1 MFSYKNK
8 LDYNLKFSLDKSY
21 YTSYRVIIKCKKF
34 INDMKKKITA
44 LKGVILN
51 SIDSISVIC
60 ALLTPRAINRL
71 LEYPEIEF
79 ISLDP
84 YAFLSGLSLKTAN
97 HINLEIPSLKSDYIN
112 VGLVDSG
119 VYPHPDLINPFNKIE
134 HFVDLVNNYEY
145 PYDDNGHGTAIAGI
159 ICGSGH
165 SSEKIYKGVLEK
177 GAVCCYKAFNSTG
190 KGFVSD
196 ILFAIES
203 LIIDTALN
211 IRVLCL
217 PFEIFDNNPFI
228 LNCFDSLFELAE
240 FKNIIPVVSA
250 GSNLGLENSIKGIAL
265 SKNCLTVGGLNTTKR
280 EIEPY
285 IFSSSGN
292 KSLKKPEVSAA
303 CAEIRC
309 LNCNSLYVSESNG
322 IRLYPKKLA
331 DNYTTFSGTSLAC
344 AYVSALCAVLLDHT
358 PSLTLRDLRSLITLS
373 CNEVEYYSKD
383 IVGEGYLD
391 LKRFFKTI
399 L

>member
-8 LDYNLKFSLDKSY
+8 LDYNLKFSLEKSY

-34 INDMKKKITA
+34 INDMKKKIKA
-44 LKGVILN
+44 LKGVIL
-51 SIDSISVIC
+51 SSVDSISVIC

-79 ISLDP
+79 ISLDS

-97 HINLEIPSLKSDYIN
+97 HINLEIPPLKSDYIN
-112 VGLVDSG
+112 IGLVDSG

-159 ICGSGH
+159 MCGSGF
-165 SSEKIYKGVLEK
+165 SSEKIYRGVLEK
-177 GAVCCYKAFNSTG
+177 GSVCCYKAFNSTG
-190 KGFVSD
+190 KGFISD

-203 LIIDTALN
+203 LIMDTTLN

-217 PFEIFDNNPFI
+217 PFETFDNNPFI
-228 LNCFDSLFELAE
+228 LSCFDSLFELAE
-240 FKNIIPVVSA
+240 FKNIIPIISA
-250 GSNLGLENSIKGIAL
+250 GSNLGPENSIKGIAL

-303 CAEIRC
+303 CVEIRC
-309 LNCNSLYVSESNG
+309 LNCNPLYVSKSNG
-322 IRLYPKKLA
+322 VRLYPKKLS
-331 DNYTTFSGTSLAC
+331 DNYITFSGTSLAC
-344 AYVSALCAVLLDHT
+344 AYISALCAVLLDYT

-373 CNEVEYYSKD
+373 CNEVQYYSKD

>member
-8 LDYNLKFSLDKSY
+8 LEPNLKFSLEKSY

-34 INDMKKKITA
+34 INDMKKKITS
-44 LKGVILN
+44 LKGTILN
-51 SIDSISVIC
+51 TVDSLSIVC
-60 ALLTPRAINRL
+60 AILTPRAISRL

-79 ISLDP
+79 ICLDS

-112 VGLVDSG
+112 IGLIDSG
-119 VYPHPDLINPFNKIE
+119 VFPHPDLINPFNKIE

-159 ICGSGH
+159 ICGSGA
-165 SSEKIYKGVLEK
+165 SSEKIYKGIVEK
-177 GAVCCYKAFNSTG
+177 GSVCCYKAFNSTG

-203 LIIDTALN
+203 LILDSSLN
-211 IRVLCL
+211 IRVMCL
-217 PFEIFDNNPFI
+217 PFEIFENNPFI
-228 LNCFDSLFELAE
+228 LSCFDTLFEMAE

-250 GSNLGLENSIKGIAL
+250 GSNLSMGDSIKGIAL

-292 KSLKKPEVSAA
+292 KSLKKPELSAS

-309 LNCNSLYVSESNG
+309 LNCNPLYVSESNG

-331 DNYTTFSGTSLAC
+331 DNYITFSGTSLAC
-344 AYVSALCAVLLDHT
+344 AYVSALCAILLDYE
-358 PSLTLRDLRSLITLS
+358 PNLTLRDLRSLITLS

>member
-8 LDYNLKFSLDKSY
+8 LDYNLKFSLEKSY

-34 INDMKKKITA
+34 INDMKKKIKA
-44 LKGVILN
+44 LKGVIL
-51 SIDSISVIC
+51 SSVDSISVIC

-79 ISLDP
+79 ISLDS

-97 HINLEIPSLKSDYIN
+97 HINLEIPPLKSDYIN
-112 VGLVDSG
+112 IGLVDSG

-159 ICGSGH
+159 MCGSGF
-165 SSEKIYKGVLEK
+165 SSEKIYRGVLEK
-177 GAVCCYKAFNSTG
+177 GSVCCYKAFNSTG
-190 KGFVSD
+190 KGFISD

-203 LIIDTALN
+203 LIMDTTLN

-217 PFEIFDNNPFI
+217 PFETFDNNPFI
-228 LNCFDSLFELAE
+228 LSCFDSLFELAE
-240 FKNIIPVVSA
+240 FKNIIPIISA
-250 GSNLGLENSIKGIAL
+250 GSNLGPENSIKGIAL

-303 CAEIRC
+303 CVEIRC
-309 LNCNSLYVSESNG
+309 LNCNPLYVSESNG
-322 IRLYPKKLA
+322 VRLYPKKLS
-331 DNYTTFSGTSLAC
+331 DNYITFSGTSLAC
-344 AYVSALCAVLLDHT
+344 AYISALCAVLLDYT

-373 CNEVEYYSKD
+373 CNEVQYYSKD